1 MRRMTL
7 GKWLILLSLV
17 LVAASMLLPFIRVI
31 SLSIS
36 SRIFVERNAVMFF
49 PKGLSL
55 ESYKFVL
62 SEQRIWDSLA
72 VTIFV
77 TLAGTILS
85 LLVSSAMAY
94 ALSRP
99 EFKPRRGV
107 MIFVIL
113 TMVFQ
118 APVIPFFL
126 TVKSLGMLNT
136 VWALIL
142 PLTVNAFNLAI
153 MRSFFE
159 ETPESL
165 IDSGRIDGCGDLRLL
180 MKIVLPIS
188 KPVLATMA
196 LFYAVAYWNIFY
208 NALMFIYDK
217 KLQPLQIIVR
227 SYISDSVETPGLYMD
242 VNYNNT
248 TLQMATIMVAMLPII
263 AVYPF
268 LQKHFTSGVMLGAI
282 KE

>member
-7 GKWLILLSLV
+7 GKWLVLLTLV

-31 SLSIS
+31 SLSVS
-36 SRIFVERNAVMFF
+36 SKIFVERNAVMFF

-72 VTIFV
+72 VTVFV
-77 TLAGTILS
+77 TIAGTVLS
-85 LLVSSAMAY
+85 LLVTSAMAY
-94 ALSRP
+94 SLSRP
-99 EFKPRRGV
+99 EFKPRRGM

-136 VWALIL
+136 IWALIL

-180 MKIVLPIS
+180 LKIVLPIS

-208 NALMFIYDK
+208 NALMFVYDK

-227 SYISDSVETPGLYMD
+227 SYISDSVETPGLYRD

-268 LQKHFTSGVMLGAI
+268 LQKYFTSGVMLGAV

>member
-1 MRRMTL
+1 MRRMTIGRL
-7 GKWLILLSLV
+7 MIHLALV
-17 LVAASMLLPFIRVI
+17 LIAASMLLPFVRVI

-36 SRIFVERNAVMFF
+36 SKIFVERNAIMFF
-49 PKGLSL
+49 PKGITW
-55 ESYKFVL
+55 EAYRYVL
-62 SEQRIWDSLA
+62 SEQRIWNSLA
-72 VTIFV
+72 ITIFV
-77 TLAGTILS
+77 TVFGTILS

-94 ALSRP
+94 SLSRP
-99 EFKPRRGV
+99 EFKPRRGI
-107 MIFVIL
+107 MIFVVL

-126 TVKSLGMLNT
+126 TVKAMGLLNK

-142 PLTVNAFNLAI
+142 PLVVNAFNLAI
-153 MRSFFE
+153 MRTFFE

-165 IDSGRIDGCGDLRLL
+165 IDSGRIDGCGDMRIL
-180 MKIVLPIS
+180 MQIVLPIS

-196 LFYAVAYWNIFY
+196 LFYAVSYWNIFY
-208 NALMFIYDK
+208 NALMFIFDK

-227 SYISDSVETPGLYMD
+227 SYISDSVDTPGLYMD

-248 TLQMATIMVAMLPII
+248 TLQMATIIVAMLPII
-263 AVYPF
+263 IVYPF
-268 LQKHFTSGVMLGAI
+268 LQKYFTSGVMLGAV

>member
-1 MRRMTL
+1 MRRMTP
-7 GKWLILLSLV
+7 GKGLILLSLV
-17 LVAASMLLPFIRVI
+17 LIAASMLLPFIRVI
-31 SLSIS
+31 SLSVS
-36 SRIFVERNAVMFF
+36 GKVFVERNEVMFF
-49 PKGLSL
+49 PKGFTW
-55 ESYKFVL
+55 ESYKYVL

-72 VTIFV
+72 VTVFV
-77 TLAGTILS
+77 TLFGTVLS

-142 PLTVNAFNLAI
+142 PLMVNAFNLAI

-227 SYISDSVETPGLYMD
+227 SYISDSVETPGLYRD